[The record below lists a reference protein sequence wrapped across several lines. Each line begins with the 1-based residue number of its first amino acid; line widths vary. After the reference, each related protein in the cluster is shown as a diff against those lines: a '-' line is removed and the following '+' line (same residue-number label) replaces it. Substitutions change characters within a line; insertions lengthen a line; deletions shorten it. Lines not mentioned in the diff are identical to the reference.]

1 MSQSA
6 ISPETQLEYKL
17 IGSLL
22 LLDGSDRRRILAGV
36 SCRDFEDETA
46 REIYQTLS
54 GVCRKHPEADEAVLL
69 SALTKEQQKT
79 TIALLD
85 TMMAPNIAK
94 MRLDDTLAAM
104 KSLRGDR
111 RLRRAVTE
119 LSISKSIQPG
129 DIRQLSQLADEMSS
143 TAAMSSAENYL
154 LHYGDK
160 QVQFSTGFSTLD
172 DLLNQTHEEYKGKT
186 PREIESKE
194 RVQMAERLK
203 IFLKVCDM
211 VAYAHEKH
219 VLHRD
224 LKPANIML
232 GKQDDVY
239 VMDWGIAEPHE
250 SDEPI
255 QAPEDTTGTVCYLA
269 PEIIRRKKYD
279 ERSDVYSLGLVLF
292 DLVYLHPA
300 FVQMDEHLTCY
311 YAVRGKTSHRKHE
324 YGYRVPNWLRLVID
338 HAIWLDP
345 DKRTPSVAVLMEQIR
360 RGMAYD
366 ASLWGRLKRL
376 IGM

>member
-1 MSQSA
+1 MSEASVDKEKL
-6 ISPETQLEYKL
+6 PDGGGKTQDVSDVFGRLLEEPRLQEFKGNYEL
-17 IGSLL
+17 HGIIGR
-22 LLDGSDRRRILAGV
+22 GGYA
-36 SCRDFEDETA
+36 
-46 REIYQTLS
+46 EIWVAKDLQNKRT
-54 GVCRKHPEADEAVLL
+54 VAV
-69 SALTKEQQKT
+69 
-79 TIALLD
+79 
-85 TMMAPNIAK
+85 
-94 MRLDDTLAAM
+94 
-104 KSLRGDR
+104 KSLREDKVEDQQAR
-111 RLRRAVTE
+111 NAFIQEARLM
-119 LSISKSIQPG
+119 LYLQHPG
-129 DIRQLSQLADEMSS
+129 IVPVYDFFKDSGGR
-143 TAAMSSAENYL
+143 
-154 LHYGDK
+154 LHIIMKLVLGR
-160 QVQFSTGFSTLD
+160 TLD
-172 DLLNQTHEEYKGKT
+172 DLLNQAHEEYKGKT
-186 PREIESKE
+186 PREIESRE

-338 HAIWLDP
+338 HAIWLDQ
-345 DKRTPSVAVLMEQIR
+345 DKRTPSVTALMEQIR

-376 IGM
+376 IGL